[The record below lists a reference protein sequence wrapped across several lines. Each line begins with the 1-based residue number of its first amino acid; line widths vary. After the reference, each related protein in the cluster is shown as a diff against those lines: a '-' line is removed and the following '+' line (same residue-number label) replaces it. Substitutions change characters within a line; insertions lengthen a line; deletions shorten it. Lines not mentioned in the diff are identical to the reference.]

1 LVSKDEL
8 RHLGWISRINLSEEE
23 IETFHHQLGD
33 TIKYIDVLESF
44 DSEKFD
50 SENLTLDYL
59 EVDFSNLREDKT
71 IEFTR
76 DLIPKSFLV
85 QEGYVKG
92 PKMI

>member
-33 TIKYIDVLESF
+33 TIKYIDVLET
-44 DSEKFD
+44 FD

-59 EVDFSNLREDKT
+59 EVHFSNLREDKT

-76 DLIPKSFLV
+76 DLIPKSSRV

>member
-23 IETFHHQLGD
+23 IETFHHQLDD
-33 TIKYIDVLESF
+33 TIKYIDVLET
-44 DSEKFD
+44 FD

-59 EVDFSNLREDKT
+59 EVEFSNLREDKT

-76 DLIPKSFLV
+76 DLIPKSSRA
-85 QEGYVKG
+85 QQGYVKG
-92 PKMI
+92 PKMK

>member
-1 LVSKDEL
+1 MVSKEEL

-33 TIKYIDVLESF
+33 TIKYIDVLET
-44 DSEKFD
+44 FD
-50 SENLTLDYL
+50 SENLTLDHL

-71 IEFTR
+71 IRFTR
-76 DLIPKSFLV
+76 DLIPKSSLV
-85 QEGYVKG
+85 QEGSVKG

>member
-33 TIKYIDVLESF
+33 TIKYIDVLET
-44 DSEKFD
+44 FD

-71 IEFTR
+71 IEFTM
-76 DLIPKSFLV
+76 DLFPKSSLA

>member
-1 LVSKDEL
+1 MVSKDEL

-23 IETFHHQLGD
+23 IETFHHQLDD
-33 TIKYIDVLESF
+33 TIKYIDVLET
-44 DSEKFD
+44 FD

-71 IEFTR
+71 IAFTR
-76 DLIPKSFLV
+76 DLIPKSSLA
-85 QEGYVKG
+85 QEGCVKG

>member
-1 LVSKDEL
+1 MVSKDEL

-23 IETFHHQLGD
+23 IETFHHQLDD
-33 TIKYIDVLESF
+33 TIKYIDVLET
-44 DSEKFD
+44 FD

-71 IEFTR
+71 IAFTR
-76 DLIPKSFLV
+76 DLIPKSYLA

>member
-33 TIKYIDVLESF
+33 TIKYIDVLET
-44 DSEKFD
+44 FD
-50 SENLTLDYL
+50 SENLILDYL
-59 EVDFSNLREDKT
+59 EVDFSNLRDDKT
-71 IEFTR
+71 VGFTR
-76 DLIPKSFLV
+76 DLIPKSSLA

-92 PKMI
+92 PKMT

>member
-1 LVSKDEL
+1 MVSKDEL

-33 TIKYIDVLESF
+33 TIKYIDVLET
-44 DSEKFD
+44 FD

-59 EVDFSNLREDKT
+59 EVEFSNLREDKT

-76 DLIPKSFLV
+76 DLIPKSSRA
-85 QEGYVKG
+85 QQGYVKG
-92 PKMI
+92 PKMK

>member
-33 TIKYIDVLESF
+33 TIKYIDVLET
-44 DSEKFD
+44 FD

-76 DLIPKSFLV
+76 DLISKSSLA

>member
-1 LVSKDEL
+1 MVSKDEL

-23 IETFHHQLGD
+23 IETFHHQLDD
-33 TIKYIDVLESF
+33 TIKYIDVLET
-44 DSEKFD
+44 FD

-71 IEFTR
+71 IEFTM
-76 DLIPKSFLV
+76 DLIPKSSLA

>member
-23 IETFHHQLGD
+23 IETFHHHLGD
-33 TIKYIDVLESF
+33 TIKYIDVLET
-44 DSEKFD
+44 FD

-71 IEFTR
+71 IEFTM
-76 DLIPKSFLV
+76 DLIPKSSLA
-85 QEGYVKG
+85 QEGYVTG
-92 PKMI
+92 PKML

>member
-1 LVSKDEL
+1 MVSKDEL

-23 IETFHHQLGD
+23 IETFHHQLDD
-33 TIKYIDVLESF
+33 TIKYIDVLET
-44 DSEKFD
+44 FD

-71 IEFTR
+71 IGFTR
-76 DLIPKSFLV
+76 DLIPKSSLAR
-85 QEGYVKG
+85 EGYVKG

>member
-33 TIKYIDVLESF
+33 TIKYIDVLET
-44 DSEKFD
+44 FD

-76 DLIPKSFLV
+76 DLIPKSSRA

>member
-33 TIKYIDVLESF
+33 TIKYIDVLET
-44 DSEKFD
+44 FD

-59 EVDFSNLREDKT
+59 EVDFSNLREDKA

-76 DLIPKSFLV
+76 DLILKSSLA

>member
-33 TIKYIDVLESF
+33 TIKYIDVLET
-44 DSEKFD
+44 FD
-50 SENLTLDYL
+50 SENLTPDYL

-71 IEFTR
+71 IAFTR
-76 DLIPKSFLV
+76 DLIPKSSLA
-85 QEGYVKG
+85 QKGYVKG
-92 PKMI
+92 LR

>member
-23 IETFHHQLGD
+23 IETFHHQLDD
-33 TIKYIDVLESF
+33 TIKYIDVLET
-44 DSEKFD
+44 FD

-71 IEFTR
+71 IAFTR
-76 DLIPKSFLV
+76 DLIPKSSLCR
-85 QEGYVKG
+85 KA
-92 PKMI
+92 M

>member
-1 LVSKDEL
+1 MVSKDEL

-23 IETFHHQLGD
+23 IETFHHQLDD
-33 TIKYIDVLESF
+33 TIKYIDVLETFS
-44 DSEKFD
+44 
-50 SENLTLDYL
+50 SENLSLDHL
-59 EVDFSNLREDKT
+59 EIVFSDLREDKA

-76 DLIPKSFLV
+76 DLIPKSSLA

>member
-33 TIKYIDVLESF
+33 TIKYIDVLET
-44 DSEKFD
+44 FD

-76 DLIPKSFLV
+76 DLILKSSLA

>member
-33 TIKYIDVLESF
+33 TIKYIDVLET
-44 DSEKFD
+44 FD
-50 SENLTLDYL
+50 SENLSLDYL

-76 DLIPKSFLV
+76 DLILKSSLA

>member
-33 TIKYIDVLESF
+33 TIKYIDVLET
-44 DSEKFD
+44 FD
-50 SENLTLDYL
+50 SENLILDYL

-71 IEFTR
+71 IGFTR
-76 DLIPKSFLV
+76 DLIPKTSMA

-92 PKMI
+92 PKMT

>member
-1 LVSKDEL
+1 MVSKDEL

-33 TIKYIDVLESF
+33 TIKYIDVLET
-44 DSEKFD
+44 FD

-76 DLIPKSFLV
+76 DLILKSSLA